1 MMKTKIRVTCLD
13 TDEALYFVAWSPMD
27 AMQQLIYYLNL
38 SHKDPTAAVQMLG
51 GGRTLSV
58 VHNGKTWSCPNWR

>member
-1 MMKTKIRVTCLD
+1 MKINVRVFCLD
-13 TDEALYFVAWSPMD
+13 TGEELHFVAWSPMD

-38 SHKDPTAAVQMLG
+38 SKKDPAAHVEVLG

-58 VHNGKTWSCPNWR
+58 VHNGKTWSCVNWG